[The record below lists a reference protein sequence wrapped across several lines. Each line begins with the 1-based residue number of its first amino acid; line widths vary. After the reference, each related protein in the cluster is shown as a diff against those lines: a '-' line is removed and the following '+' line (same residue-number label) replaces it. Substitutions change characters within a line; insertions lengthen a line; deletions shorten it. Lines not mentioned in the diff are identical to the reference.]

1 MHARQGLHLQPV
13 EFILE
18 NSATQT
24 RTKIPPALVLELQV
38 YKAVPSHLENAIAK
52 S

>member
-1 MHARQGLHLQPV
+1 MHARQAIHLQPV
-13 EFILE
+13 KFILE

-24 RTKIPPALVLELQV
+24 RTKIPPAHVLGLQV
-38 YKAVPSHLENAIAK
+38 YKAMSGHLENVLSK